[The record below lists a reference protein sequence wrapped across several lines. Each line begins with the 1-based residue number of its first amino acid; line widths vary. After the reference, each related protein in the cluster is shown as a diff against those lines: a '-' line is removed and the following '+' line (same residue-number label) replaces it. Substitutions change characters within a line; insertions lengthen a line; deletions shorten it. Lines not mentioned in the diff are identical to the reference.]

1 MKEQTEQVAI
11 MVAQKTSIGGAVVA
25 VLGSVSSEWV
35 FGTLGVLI
43 ALLGVYVTRRYSRKR
58 DRREAAQHAAREA
71 RAQELHEAQLA
82 FLRRKHSP
90 DACDSMD
97 LVEAQALGI
106 DTADWPQ
113 SDMGALD
120 GR

>member
-1 MKEQTEQVAI
+1 MNSRTNLVTE
-11 MVAQKTSIGGAVVA
+11 T
-25 VLGSVSSEWV
+25 GSPSPYAGSDDTV
-35 FGTLGVLI
+35 G
-43 ALLGVYVTRRYSRKR
+43 
-58 DRREAAQHAAREA
+58 EAAQHAAREA